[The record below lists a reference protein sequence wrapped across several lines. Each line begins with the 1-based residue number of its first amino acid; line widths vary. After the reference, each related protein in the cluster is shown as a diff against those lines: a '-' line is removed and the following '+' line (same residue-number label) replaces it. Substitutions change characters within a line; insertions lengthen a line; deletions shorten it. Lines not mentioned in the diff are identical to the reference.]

1 MSAFSTTLKQ
11 REAQFSDRHRSEH
24 SNAPKARDVLTV
36 EDDLGPGAVAFQL
49 SMKGKR
55 LLFRAFD
62 LERKAKLRAA
72 DK

>member
-11 REAQFSDRHRSEH
+11 REVQFSDRLRSER
-24 SNAPKARDVLTV
+24 STAPKARDVLTV
-36 EDDLGPGAVAFQL
+36 EDDLGAGAVAFQL
-49 SMKGKR
+49 STKDKR
-55 LLFRAFD
+55 LLFRALG